1 MNEHRIDYE
10 MKRERAKEKRK
21 KEHSSIMISLS
32 LEEKKNKKKRI
43 IIIVHQ
49 KLENYSIRKKR
60 IKTNKSISL
69 SNAMTLSHE
78 LHLHA

>member
-1 MNEHRIDYE
+1 MNTALIMRR
-10 MKRERAKEKRK
+10 RENEKRK
-21 KEHSSIMISLS
+21 KKEHSLIMIALS
-32 LEEKKNKKKRI
+32 LEKKNKKKKRI

-49 KLENYSIRKKR
+49 KLENYSISEKR

>member
-10 MKRERAKEKRK
+10 MKRERAKEKK
-21 KEHSSIMISLS
+21 KEHSSIMIALS
-32 LEEKKNKKKRI
+32 LEKKNKKKRRI
-43 IIIVHQ
+43 IIIVRQ
-49 KLENYSIRKKR
+49 KLENYSISKKR

-69 SNAMTLSHE
+69 SNATTLSHE